1 MHQWCVKRKDW
12 PKLKCKPNPRKN
24 PPDCIKSVDP
34 TTLTTCSKVLLQQRK
49 WVCHAVLLY
58 STAYD
63 AYPTF
68 DLFPIDYGYKL
79 RENGQSSEMHWY
91 DGNKIPDS
99 IEKLE
104 IQVDEGN
111 KSNGDDVDVDDSD
124 SENEDEFDD
133 TQI

>member
-1 MHQWCVKRKDW
+1 
-12 PKLKCKPNPRKN
+12 
-24 PPDCIKSVDP
+24 
-34 TTLTTCSKVLLQQRK
+34 
-49 WVCHAVLLY
+49 
-58 STAYD
+58 
-63 AYPTF
+63 
-68 DLFPIDYGYKL
+68 
-79 RENGQSSEMHWY
+79 MHWY

-111 KSNGDDVDVDDSD
+111 KSNEDDVDVDDSD